1 MPGLHT
7 GRQGVE
13 VMPELDPTDQGIDKT
28 CEPEEQRPQCQGSN
42 REQRVDTR
50 IPEDIDADCRE
61 RLSPIPDTPTS
72 PVPLF
77 TQIAEESTTVARSQ
91 PFEEPRCD
99 TWWLPRHYG
108 HPLVLFGFGSHH
120 RPLLGMRGIGWI
132 FERRPREAP
141 GDQYAQD
148 IDDKQRQRRQRE
160 GDQVMRRG

>member
-1 MPGLHT
+1 
-7 GRQGVE
+7 
-13 VMPELDPTDQGIDKT
+13 MPELDPTDQGIDKT

-108 HPLVLFGFGSHH
+108 HPLV
-120 RPLLGMRGIGWI
+120 PLRVRFTPPTLGDARDRLDLR
-132 FERRPREAP
+132 ETTPRSPRRSIRT
-141 GDQYAQD
+141 G
-148 IDDKQRQRRQRE
+148 
-160 GDQVMRRG
+160 